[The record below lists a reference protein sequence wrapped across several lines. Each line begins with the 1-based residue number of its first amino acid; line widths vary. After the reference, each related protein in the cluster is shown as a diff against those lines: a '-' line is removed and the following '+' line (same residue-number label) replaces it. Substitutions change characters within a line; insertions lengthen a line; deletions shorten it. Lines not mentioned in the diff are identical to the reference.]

1 MIGSRGGPDEGV
13 SEVVS
18 YALMFALG
26 AVALTVSMD
35 MFVDAQERG
44 ATIAAAQEA
53 SSLAEV
59 TGTTTSDAA
68 TVAHATANATFETTV
83 ELPQRL
89 QGANFT
95 IGFRVPCEPDR
106 ATQQAQWEDFWN
118 TTDENSGY
126 SAGSG
131 CPAPDDC
138 PVNPEVHVATSDE
151 DLDAT
156 SRLGN
161 RTVGQVTKDRCLVLD
176 TQAEVSA
183 SARSFDVSFEDDGGW
198 PTITLDANNR

>member
-1 MIGSRGGPDEGV
+1 VIGSRGGPDEGV

-95 IGFRVPCEPDR
+95 ISYRVPCEPDPSD
-106 ATQQAQWEDFWN
+106 TNEWEDFWDVN
-118 TTDENSGY
+118 NGAWS
-126 SAGSG
+126 SPAG
-131 CPAPDDC
+131 CPANTDC
-138 PVNPEVHVATSDE
+138 PVNPEVHVSTSDE

-156 SRLGN
+156 TRLGN

>member
-1 MIGSRGGPDEGV
+1 VIGSRGGPDEGV

-68 TVAHATANATFETTV
+68 TVAHATANATFATTV

-89 QGANFT
+89 QGTNFT
-95 IGFRVPCEPDR
+95 ISYRVPCEPDPSD
-106 ATQQAQWEDFWN
+106 TNEWEDFWDVN
-118 TTDENSGY
+118 NGPWSSPT
-126 SAGSG
+126 G
-131 CPAPDDC
+131 CPTNTDC
-138 PVNPEVHVATSDE
+138 PVNPEVHVSTSDE

-156 SRLGN
+156 TRLGN